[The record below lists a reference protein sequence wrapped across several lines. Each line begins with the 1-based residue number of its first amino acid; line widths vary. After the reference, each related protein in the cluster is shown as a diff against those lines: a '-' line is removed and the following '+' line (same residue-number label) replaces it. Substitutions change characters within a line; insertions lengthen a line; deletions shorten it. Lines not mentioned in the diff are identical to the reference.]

1 MKKWFMVLAAGLLAA
16 CASVNKNTVN
26 YQMSL
31 FDQTRYYVVAGE
43 GAQKEEASAA
53 ALNNMRKEFERAAQI
68 ANLQVLDDILANA
81 KVKKVWKEKNSHP
94 KNYFALAVLDRTLA
108 QNMLAAP
115 MDVLDAKLAGLA
127 KSLSAG
133 PEPFAALKLAF
144 NMQPLVQERNV
155 YQDAYAFI
163 NAGQEGYRSEEFSA
177 YKEALKN
184 AMGAV
189 KVSIKTQGP
198 QHMVLLSQITDALNQ
213 MGLGVAQNAQEDA
226 PLQVVVETTVDGY
239 SSDRVKGLEW
249 CSCGASVS
257 MVDNTLGATFA
268 RFHVQDRAGTSRR
281 ADSLRRSMQ
290 GVGEKAA
297 QQISQRMYAYLKI
310 R

>member
-115 MDVLDAKLAGLA
+115 MDALDAKLAGLA

-163 NAGQEGYRSEEFSA
+163 NAGQEGYRSEEFAA

-189 KVSIKTQGP
+189 KVSIKTKGP

-213 MGLGVAQNAQEDA
+213 MGLGVAQTPQEDA
-226 PLQVVVETTVDGY
+226 PLQILVETTVDGY

-249 CSCGASVS
+249 CSSGASVS